1 MCKAA
6 FLAVVFVLGMGQAA
20 AADVFIRIDAWAQ
33 RMTVFVDGQPRY
45 MWNVSTGAPGY
56 TTPPG
61 SYRPNRMKL
70 EHFSKEWDDAP
81 MPYSI
86 FFTDRGHAI
95 HGTPHRGSLGRAVS
109 HGCVRLAEE
118 NAAFLFSLVEEQGMD
133 KTRIEIDGPPAEMA
147 RGGDFYEPVQIGGRE
162 IDLRPVEEQIDRW
175 LRLFRGQ

>member
-1 MCKAA
+1 MVRAA
-6 FLAVVFVLGMGQAA
+6 FLAVFGVLAMGEVA
-20 AADVFIRIDAWAQ
+20 AADIFLRIDAWSQ

-61 SYRPNRMKL
+61 TYTPNRMKL
-70 EHFSKEWDDAP
+70 EHYSKEWDDAP

-118 NAAFLFSLVEEQGMD
+118 NAAFLFALVEEHGMD
-133 KTRIEIDGPPAEMA
+133 RTRVEVDGPPAEMA
-147 RGGDFYEPVQIGGRE
+147 RHDEYYDPIEIGGRE
-162 IDLRPVEEQIDRW
+162 IDINRSVE
-175 LRLFRGQ
+175 RLFRMFGVR